1 MNRQIPMNRQIRLA
15 LSTTT
20 LLIGVAL
27 LASCSPS
34 LQTESPPPQE
44 QSSQALRE
52 EMEEERKRVLAEQK
66 RLESA
71 YVVSREA
78 QAASEPLRRQALE
91 GAPEFFE
98 AEIWIIAKTSPA
110 EDFTEYADPV
120 SSVDEGTPDPG
131 SGSLVANVPSRR

>member
-52 EMEEERKRVLAEQK
+52 EMEEERKNGSWQNKSDWRAHMLCHG
-66 RLESA
+66 RH
-71 YVVSREA
+71 RP
-78 QAASEPLRRQALE
+78 PLNR
-91 GAPEFFE
+91 
-98 AEIWIIAKTSPA
+98 
-110 EDFTEYADPV
+110 
-120 SSVDEGTPDPG
+120 
-131 SGSLVANVPSRR
+131 